1 MEGDSIKLNG
11 FSVNPLRFSLSHSK
25 RVLALI
31 NIHLN
36 SFNLSLE
43 YFPSYTLL
51 CVYYSTCTA
60 IHVLSAKR
68 TRVGSYWQHTAW
80 QCCSFKDK
88 ILPYC

>member
-11 FSVNPLRFSLSHSK
+11 FSVNPLSFSLSHSK

-43 YFPSYTLL
+43 CFPSYTLL
-51 CVYYSTCTA
+51 HVCYSTCTA

-68 TRVGSYWQHTAW
+68 TRVGSHCQHAVWQG
-80 QCCSFKDK
+80 CSFKNK